1 MRCLDEVPG
10 RGGVRRNP
18 WDGKDS
24 VDYRL
29 AEWVTGVS
37 DANPLTKRL
46 AVTWISD
53 DLGGGFS
60 FF

>member
-1 MRCLDEVPG
+1 MRWHPSEPLGEK
-10 RGGVRRNP
+10 
-18 WDGKDS
+18 DGADS
-24 VDYRL
+24 EL
-29 AEWVTGVS
+29 AGWATGVF